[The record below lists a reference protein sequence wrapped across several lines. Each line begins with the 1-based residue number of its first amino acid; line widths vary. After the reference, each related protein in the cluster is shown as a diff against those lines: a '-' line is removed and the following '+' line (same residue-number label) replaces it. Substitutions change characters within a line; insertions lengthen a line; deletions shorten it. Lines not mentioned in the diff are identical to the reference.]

1 MQIPTLSNTLQAGL
15 SGINQG
21 LDGVQKAA
29 TDIAGS
35 GQVQDNSE
43 VTGQLS
49 SSQATV
55 SLEESLVELMA
66 SENEVAAS
74 VQAVTTAD
82 EILGTLIDTRA

>member
-1 MQIPTLSNTLQAGL
+1 MQIPTLTNAFQAGL

-21 LDGVQKAA
+21 IDGVQKAA
-29 TDIAGS
+29 TDIAGI
-35 GQVQDNSE
+35 GQVKDNSE
-43 VTGQLS
+43 VTGQLDS
-49 SSQATV
+49 SDAAV

-82 EILGTLIDTRA
+82 EILGTLLDTHA